1 MLASVV
7 AEIARDP
14 HLPYASPARRG
25 RSSTDALTADIVH
38 GLARGLRARVVETHI
53 SWVLLAG
60 DRAYKIKKPVR
71 LPFVDYGT
79 LDSRRHFCEEE
90 VRLNQ
95 RLAPGL
101 YLGVTRITG
110 TRRSPQLDGRG
121 PLLEYAVCMAR
132 FAPGAL
138 FSERIEAGALLDAEV
153 DALALLLA
161 DFHTHAPVATA
172 SDGLVD
178 VAERRN
184 SALAALAGVTGLASV
199 GGIGGSDGTAALAAW
214 LEREADVLEP
224 LWTQRMA
231 DGHVRECHGDLHL
244 DNVVAWDGQVIAFD
258 CVEFSPVLRW
268 IDVIDDLAFAVMD
281 FDAFGR
287 RDFAFRLLN
296 RWLDHTGDHAALPA
310 LPFAVVYRALVRAQ
324 VEGLRG
330 AARAAAARRYLARA
344 EAWTRPRQARL
355 VITHGLPGSGKT
367 TQSQQWLEANGAIRL
382 RSDVERKRLFG
393 LAPTDCSQ
401 AQGVDIYRAEDSAR
415 VYAHL
420 LEQARALLAAGYP
433 VIVDA
438 AFLRRAERADAQA
451 LALSLGV
458 PFSILACSA
467 TMPVLRKR
475 ICARKGDA
483 SEADVQVL
491 ERLATLAEP
500 LTRSERAMVLPV
512 PLVVRSREPLPVP
525 A

>member
-1 MLASVV
+1 MAMATNEFHKPL
-7 AEIARDP
+7 
-14 HLPYASPARRG
+14 PARRG
-25 RSSTDALTADIVH
+25 RGTLDAVTADIVH
-38 GLARGLRARVVETHI
+38 ELARGLRARVVETHI
-53 SWVLLAG
+53 SWVLLAD

-71 LPFVDYGT
+71 LPFVDYRT
-79 LDSRRHFCEEE
+79 LESRRHFCEEE

-110 TRRSPQLDGRG
+110 TRRSPRLDGGG
-121 PLLEYAVCMAR
+121 PLLDYAVCMAR

-138 FSERIEAGALLDAEV
+138 FSERIEAGALRDAEV

-161 DFHTHAPVATA
+161 DFHTHAPVARA
-172 SDGLVD
+172 SDGLAD

-184 SALAALAGVTGLASV
+184 SALAALAGVAAVASV
-199 GGIGGSDGTAALAAW
+199 GGSDTTTALAAW
-214 LEREADVLEP
+214 LEHEATVLQP
-224 LWTQRMA
+224 LWTQRVA

-244 DNVVAWDGQVIAFD
+244 DNVVTWGGQVIAFD
-258 CVEFSPVLRW
+258 CVEFSPALRW

-287 RDFAFRLLN
+287 RDFAYRLLN

-310 LPFAVVYRALVRAQ
+310 LRFAVVYRALVRAQ
-324 VEGLRG
+324 VESLRG
-330 AARAAAARRYLARA
+330 AARAAAARRYLATA
-344 EAWTRPRQARL
+344 EAWTRPGQARL

-393 LAPTDCSQ
+393 LAPSDSSY
-401 AQGVDIYRAEDSAR
+401 AQGVDIYRAGDSAR

-420 LEQARALLAAGYP
+420 LERARPLLAAGYP
-433 VIVDA
+433 VILDA
-438 AFLRRAERADAQA
+438 AFLRRAERDDAHA
-451 LALSLGV
+451 LALSLDV
-458 PFSILACSA
+458 PFSMLACGA

-475 ICARKGDA
+475 IRARKGDA
-483 SEADVQVL
+483 SEANVQVL
-491 ERLATLAEP
+491 ERLAKLAEP
-500 LTRSERAMVLPV
+500 LTRGERAMVLSAPFV
-512 PLVVRSREPLPVP
+512 ARSREPLPVP
-525 A
+525 AY